1 MAFRPYLARIWS
13 SVRSRRS
20 RRSRLGASG
29 LAQQVQLDA
38 SLVLGDQIEGGHRQG
53 TDGTVHVP
61 AALRQG
67 DGGLGQLPGPGR
79 WGAPG
84 PGAGGLISRKSGSRM
99 ARETPAAFIPARR
112 RRTATRSDSM
122 AMPEQISSR
131 PDKLRGR

>member
-20 RRSRLGASG
+20 RRSRLGASA

-67 DGGLGQLPGPGR
+67 DGGLGQLPGQ
-79 WGAPG
+79 
-84 PGAGGLISRKSGSRM
+84 AGGGLQ
-99 ARETPAAFIPARR
+99 PALA
-112 RRTATRSDSM
+112 
-122 AMPEQISSR
+122 
-131 PDKLRGR
+131 G